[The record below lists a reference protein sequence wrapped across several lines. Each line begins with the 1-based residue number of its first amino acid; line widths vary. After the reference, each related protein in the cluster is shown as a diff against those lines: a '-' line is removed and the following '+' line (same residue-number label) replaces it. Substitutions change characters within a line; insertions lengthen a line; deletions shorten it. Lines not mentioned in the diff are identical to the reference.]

1 MQKTRGFSRDSTC
14 RGEIISVTHLF
25 SAIFWGYFNPIY
37 NHRFWDH
44 LVHTIHPQDSA
55 TGAAPQ
61 VEPNRQ
67 LSKASYRCT
76 FHTSPGVPVN
86 LVGGFNIFETYLK
99 HISRYGVKYGIRII
113 AAPLVT

>member
-1 MQKTRGFSRDSTC
+1 MYKGPPS
-14 RGEIISVTHLF
+14 
-25 SAIFWGYFNPIY
+25 YNPIY
-37 NHRFWDH
+37 NHRFWAH

-86 LVGGFNIFETYLK
+86 LVGGFKIFETYARPIGLLYQG
-99 HISRYGVKYGIRII
+99 SG
-113 AAPLVT
+113 